1 MNERYA
7 DVVVDISHEKL
18 DRSFQYRI
26 PPELEEKVCVGSR
39 VWIPFGN
46 GNRLIEGYVIGL
58 GSSPKYEPAKLKNI
72 QGLVEGGITVETKL
86 IALAAWMRET
96 YGSTMIQALKTVL
109 PVKEKKRIKT
119 VRRISLCAE
128 RGQAEEALEESRRR
142 HFAAK
147 ERLLERLLETPEID
161 SREASGELKI
171 PAATLKSLCRQ
182 GLIRIEERP
191 EEMEVPAE
199 IQTEPPVPLTEMQQA
214 AVSGI
219 LREWAEAARP
229 SLLYGV
235 TGSGKTLVYMELIQ
249 KTLEEGRQA
258 IVLIP
263 EIALTWQTVRRFYR
277 RFGKRVAVLH
287 SRMTPAQ
294 RYEQLERV
302 RSQKADIVVGP
313 RSALFTPFPRLG
325 LIVVDE
331 EHENSYKSEGTP
343 RYHARETAVERG
355 RLEGA
360 HVILGSATPS
370 VDAYYA
376 CETGEYALFT
386 LKQRYGEAV
395 LPRVCTADMREELKA
410 GNRSIFSRKLQEA
423 LEERLRAGEQAML
436 FLNRR
441 GFAGFITCRS
451 CGHVIQCP
459 HCDVSLTYHSSGR
472 LICHYCGYSTE
483 AVSRCPACGSPYIGG
498 FRAGTQQIEQTVR
511 RLFPGVRTL
520 RMDADTTREKE
531 GYEKILKAFLEG
543 KADVLIGTQMI
554 VKGHD
559 FPRVTLVGVVMADL
573 SLFASDYRAPE
584 RTYQLLV
591 QAVGRAGRGKLPG
604 EAVIQTY
611 HPEHYSIRAALNQN
625 YEEFYRE
632 EIGFRR
638 MMGYPPASS
647 LLAVHGACDS
657 EEQLERAMEY
667 IRKYLIRIRRGRQ
680 MQLIGPAP
688 ESISRIQDLY
698 RQVIY
703 VKSPEKQ
710 ELFRIRDQLEQ
721 YVEINSGFK
730 TVYIQYD
737 FNA

>member
-1 MNERYA
+1 
-7 DVVVDISHEKL
+7 
-18 DRSFQYRI
+18 
-26 PPELEEKVCVGSR
+26 
-39 VWIPFGN
+39 
-46 GNRLIEGYVIGL
+46 
-58 GSSPKYEPAKLKNI
+58 
-72 QGLVEGGITVETKL
+72 
-86 IALAAWMRET
+86 
-96 YGSTMIQALKTVL
+96 
-109 PVKEKKRIKT
+109 
-119 VRRISLCAE
+119 
-128 RGQAEEALEESRRR
+128 
-142 HFAAK
+142 
-147 ERLLERLLETPEID
+147 
-161 SREASGELKI
+161 
-171 PAATLKSLCRQ
+171 
-182 GLIRIEERP
+182 
-191 EEMEVPAE
+191 
-199 IQTEPPVPLTEMQQA
+199 
-214 AVSGI
+214 
-219 LREWAEAARP
+219 
-229 SLLYGV
+229 
-235 TGSGKTLVYMELIQ
+235 
-249 KTLEEGRQA
+249 
-258 IVLIP
+258 
-263 EIALTWQTVRRFYR
+263 
-277 RFGKRVAVLH
+277 
-287 SRMTPAQ
+287 
-294 RYEQLERV
+294 
-302 RSQKADIVVGP
+302 
-313 RSALFTPFPRLG
+313 
-325 LIVVDE
+325 
-331 EHENSYKSEGTP
+331 
-343 RYHARETAVERG
+343 
-355 RLEGA
+355 
-360 HVILGSATPS
+360 
-370 VDAYYA
+370 
-376 CETGEYALFT
+376 
-386 LKQRYGEAV
+386 
-395 LPRVCTADMREELKA
+395 
-410 GNRSIFSRKLQEA
+410 
-423 LEERLRAGEQAML
+423 
-436 FLNRR
+436 
-441 GFAGFITCRS
+441 
-451 CGHVIQCP
+451 
-459 HCDVSLTYHSSGR
+459 
-472 LICHYCGYSTE
+472 
-483 AVSRCPACGSPYIGG
+483 
-498 FRAGTQQIEQTVR
+498 
-511 RLFPGVRTL
+511 
-520 RMDADTTREKE
+520 MDADTTREKE